1 MKGEVPESKKIST
14 ALAAPVKMLGSGE
27 KAGAELTRGNIFKR
41 LKRLGAAGAGV
52 ALAGTD
58 LISPRLFS
66 SLVAAQTP

>member
-1 MKGEVPESKKIST
+1 
-14 ALAAPVKMLGSGE
+14 MLGSGE
-27 KAGAELTRGNIFKR
+27 KAGAELTRGNMFKR